1 MTRRRGNGEGGIYFE
16 SSRNRWVGQI
26 DLSDGLGGRQRRK
39 VTGRTKTEVATRIRA
54 IRAQDIQVRRSG
66 AVATVAQ
73 LLERWLSTAA
83 AARFGETSST
93 YLGYKHQTEIHLV
106 PALGSIRLERLHPE
120 QIDDYLAAKARDGYS
135 RSTIVKH
142 RSILGQALRWG
153 VKRRHLS
160 WDPASLAEIPPA
172 SVFAAAQPK
181 QSRTPRALTASE
193 ARQFVE
199 RSRSHRNGA
208 ALVLALTTG
217 LRPGELLALTWDDV
231 DLEAGVLHIT
241 RAWKGTKANRHLGD
255 PKTKGSVRSIGLA
268 APMVDILRNHRHKQG
283 SLRVGEPRGTEPLVE
298 FVFTSR
304 SGHPIDPAN
313 LRSLCRAVATGA
325 GLGHLSPYDLRHSA
339 TSLLSEAGVRNEELA
354 DLLGHVDTRMV
365 ERHYRH
371 RLSESV
377 TVAVGPMG
385 KLLSRTDDER
395 DQ

>member
-1 MTRRRGNGEGGIYFE
+1 
-16 SSRNRWVGQI
+16 
-26 DLSDGLGGRQRRK
+26 
-39 VTGRTKTEVATRIRA
+39 
-54 IRAQDIQVRRSG
+54 
-66 AVATVAQ
+66 
-73 LLERWLSTAA
+73 
-83 AARFGETSST
+83 
-93 YLGYKHQTEIHLV
+93 
-106 PALGSIRLERLHPE
+106 
-120 QIDDYLAAKARDGYS
+120 
-135 RSTIVKH
+135 
-142 RSILGQALRWG
+142 
-153 VKRRHLS
+153 
-160 WDPASLAEIPPA
+160 
-172 SVFAAAQPK
+172 
-181 QSRTPRALTASE
+181 
-193 ARQFVE
+193 
-199 RSRSHRNGA
+199 
-208 ALVLALTTG
+208 LTTG

-283 SLRVGEPRGTEPLVE
+283 DLRVGEPRGTEPLVE

-304 SGHPIDPAN
+304 SGLPIDPAN

-377 TVAVGPMG
+377 TVAIGPMG
-385 KLLSRTDDER
+385 RLLSTTDDEC